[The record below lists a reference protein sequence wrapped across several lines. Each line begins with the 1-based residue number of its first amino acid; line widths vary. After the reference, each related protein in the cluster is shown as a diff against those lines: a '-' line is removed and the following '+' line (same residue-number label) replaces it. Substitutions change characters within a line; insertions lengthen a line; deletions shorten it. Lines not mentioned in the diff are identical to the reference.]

1 MFYDG
6 LDRRKLL
13 TILGIC
19 LVFGLLM
26 TGEFQII
33 LLTLPGVII
42 AMTFHEFAHA
52 WVADKLGDTTPRAQ
66 GRLTLNPLSHIDPF
80 GIILLLFANI
90 GWGKPVQI
98 NPRNFNSNK
107 SMETCES
114 LVSLA
119 GPLINLILAFIF
131 MIIYYA
137 LFWFTECSEIIL
149 LIVFYTI
156 TVNIG
161 LGVFNLLPIPPL
173 DGSKIFAKFLP
184 YNAKAWIDRNMQYI
198 YILFLILWITNVLS
212 WIVSPVITVIFDG
225 MNWLVSRIFMIF
237 I

>member
-6 LDRRKLL
+6 LDRRNLL

-66 GRLTLNPLSHIDPF
+66 GRHTLNPLSHIDPF
-80 GIILLLFANI
+80 GLILLLFANI

-107 SMETCES
+107 SIETCEA

-212 WIVSPVITVIFDG
+212 WIVSPVISFVFDG

>member
-6 LDRRKLL
+6 LDRRNLL

-80 GIILLLFANI
+80 GLILLLFANI

-107 SMETCES
+107 SIETCEA

>member
-26 TGEFQII
+26 TGEFKII

-42 AMTFHEFAHA
+42 AMTFHEFAHS

-80 GIILLLFANI
+80 GLILLLFANI

-107 SMETCES
+107 SIETCEA

>member
-26 TGEFQII
+26 TGEFKII

-80 GIILLLFANI
+80 GLILLLFANI

-107 SMETCES
+107 SIETCEA

>member
-19 LVFGLLM
+19 LVFGLLL
-26 TGEFQII
+26 TGEFQVI

-42 AMTFHEFAHA
+42 AMTFHEYAHA

-98 NPRNFNSNK
+98 NPRNFNSNR
-107 SMETCES
+107 SMETCEA

-119 GPLINLILAFIF
+119 GPLVNLILAFVL
-131 MIIYYA
+131 MVVYYA
-137 LFWFTECSEIIL
+137 LDIFTSCPIIIL
-149 LIVFYTI
+149 LIVYYAI
-156 TVNIG
+156 VVNIG

-198 YILFLILWITNVLS
+198 YIVFLILWITGVLS
-212 WIVSPVITVIFDG
+212 WIVSPVITFVFDG
-225 MNWLVSRIFMIF
+225 MSWIVSRIFLLF
-237 I
+237 L

>member
-80 GIILLLFANI
+80 GLILLLFANI

-107 SMETCES
+107 SIETCEA

>member
-107 SMETCES
+107 SIETCEA

-149 LIVFYTI
+149 LIVFYAI